1 MLWRGCVHQGFSRS
15 AYSGAMT
22 AIIGHRGASGYR
34 PEHTRSAYELAI
46 RQGVDMVEPD
56 VVATKDGVLVVR
68 HENEISGTTDVES
81 RPEFAHLKTTKTF
94 AGHEFT
100 GWFTEDFTWAELQ
113 ELRCTERIP
122 HLRPENA
129 AFNGEDR
136 ILSLPEVLE
145 IARDGG
151 IGVVVEIKHAPYFE
165 AIGLDLAPLVARDLR
180 AGGWQGPDRGRLVI
194 ESFEESALHAVRDE
208 GVDAELVYLL
218 EDRGTALDLML
229 AHGSDAPTYREQLAD
244 LDALAERVDGIS
256 VDKTLLLDP
265 EAPRFAAEARERGLE
280 LFTWTARPENAF
292 LEERFRGSENP
303 AEYGEWRAEWRAIRE
318 AGVTGVFADHPDLAR
333 EVF

>member
-1 MLWRGCVHQGFSRS
+1 
-15 AYSGAMT
+15 MT

-46 RQGVDMVEPD
+46 AQGVDLIEPD

-68 HENEISGTTDVES
+68 HENEISGTTDVAS
-81 RPEFAHLKTTKTF
+81 RPEFAHLKTTKSF

-113 ELRCTERIP
+113 QLRCRERIAK
-122 HLRPENA
+122 LRPANTR
-129 AFNGEDR
+129 FDGEEP
-136 ILSLPEVLE
+136 ILSLPEVLD

-151 IGVVVEIKHAPYFE
+151 AGVVVEIKHAPYFA

-180 AGGWQGPDRGRLVI
+180 AGGWQDPRHGRLVI

-208 GVDAELVYLL
+208 GIVAEYVYLL
-218 EDRGTALDLML
+218 EKDGAALDLLL
-229 AHGSDAPTYREQLAD
+229 AYGAAAPSYREQLAD
-244 LDALAERVDGIS
+244 LAALAARVDGIS
-256 VDKTLLLDP
+256 VDKALLLDP
-265 EAPRFAAEARERGLE
+265 AGAPFAAEARERGLE

-292 LEERFRGSENP
+292 LSKRFRGSGP
-303 AEYGEWRAEWRAIRE
+303 KGEYGEWRAEWRAIRE

-333 EVF
+333 DVF